1 MAHIQSHKHAPAQ
14 QPRIAT
20 RAAAT
25 LLTLSVPGL
34 ALADST
40 LPTVS
45 VTAQAEASYKAETV
59 SSPKF
64 TQPLVD
70 TPQTVTVIK
79 KEILQE
85 QGVASLSE
93 ALRNTP
99 GVTLQLGE
107 GGRTSLGDSI
117 FMRGEDTQGAIFVD
131 GVRDLGA
138 VTRDTF
144 NTEQVEVIKGPAGAD
159 IGRGAGAGY
168 VNLVTKLP
176 QADDFTGGSLSLA
189 SAGKKRLTLDLNR
202 QLDLGIAGS
211 ALRLNLMKED
221 GGVPGRDEVE
231 NESFG
236 FAPSI
241 AFGLGTATRTTLYYQ
256 HVEQHN
262 RPDAGVPT
270 IGLDGFYD
278 DDFDTGG
285 THAGVSPE
293 KVDSDNF
300 YGSKDDYHHVY
311 ADMFTAR
318 FEHDLGERT
327 TISNLTRWGH
337 LKSSSVLNSPNTLD
351 VSAAGPADWT
361 VQLRRQDDFDENT
374 ILTNQTNLR
383 TGFMTGSVSHDLTA
397 GLELVREKIDTRD
410 FTADT
415 TDANLYDPDPDAA
428 FPALEFAGRSE
439 GRIDTVAAY
448 AFDTL
453 GLTERLDLSAGARV
467 ERYEAEYAFD
477 PAEAG
482 EPTEMFDKSGT
493 LTSWKL
499 GLLYKPAPNG
509 SLYVSYANAE
519 KPPGSDDFRLRDGSA
534 NSSGN
539 VNINSAELDPQEATN
554 IELGTKWDLMDR
566 RLALTAAL
574 YRSDTKNLLARTDP
588 LDPSSVIQLGKQRV
602 QGIEL
607 GVVGQLTRRWQVSAG
622 LTTMD
627 AKLLEGNG
635 TSESREDGAGLRW
648 TPKVAATLWTT
659 VQLPHNVTIGGGGR
673 YVGTQRRDVGRNID
687 EDTTNMP
694 NIPDYWV
701 FDAMA
706 SYRVNKNL
714 NLQLNVYN
722 LFDEDYIA
730 TLNNNGRRYTPGAPR
745 SAQLTASFMF

>member
-1 MAHIQSHKHAPAQ
+1 MAHIESHKHAPAQ
-14 QPRIAT
+14 QPRLIPS
-20 RAAAT
+20 AALT
-25 LLTLSVPGL
+25 LLSLSVPGL
-34 ALADST
+34 ALADAT
-40 LPTVS
+40 LPTVK
-45 VTAQAEASYKAETV
+45 VTGQTEATYKAETV

-117 FMRGEDTQGAIFVD
+117 FMRGSDTQGAILVD

-168 VNLVTKLP
+168 VNMATKLP
-176 QADDFTGGSLSLA
+176 LADNFTGGALSLA
-189 SAGKKRLTLDLNR
+189 SGDKKRLTVDINR
-202 QLDLGIAGS
+202 QLDLGIAGT

-221 GGVPGRDEVE
+221 GGVPGRDKVS

-241 AFGLGTATRTTLYYQ
+241 AFGLGTPTRTYFYYQ
-256 HVEQHN
+256 HIEQHN
-262 RPDAGVPT
+262 RPDGGVPT

-278 DDFDTGG
+278 AEFDVGG
-285 THAGVSPE
+285 AQAGVSPAE
-293 KVDSDNF
+293 VDSDNF
-300 YGSKDDYHHVY
+300 YGDKDDYQHVY
-311 ADMFTAR
+311 ADMLTAR
-318 FEHDLGERT
+318 IEHDLGERT
-327 TISNLTRWGH
+327 TISNLTRWGR
-337 LKSSSVLNSPNTLD
+337 LKSSSALNAPNTLD
-351 VSAAGPADWT
+351 VTAADPANWT

-383 TGFMTGSVSHDLTA
+383 SSFVTGSVSHDLTA
-397 GLELVREKIDTRD
+397 GIELIREKINTRD

-415 TDANLYDPDPDAA
+415 VDGNLYNPDPNAA
-428 FPALEFAGRSE
+428 FPALEFAGRAK
-439 GRIDTVAAY
+439 GQIDTVAAY
-448 AFDTL
+448 AFDTI
-453 GLTERLDLSAGARV
+453 GLTERWDLTAGLRL
-467 ERYEAEYAFD
+467 ERYDAEYSFD
-477 PAEAG
+477 PAD
-482 EPTEMFDKSGT
+482 PTDPTDAFDKSGT

-499 GLLYKPAPNG
+499 GLLYKPAANG
-509 SLYVSYANAE
+509 SIYVAYANAE
-519 KPPGSDDFRLRDGSA
+519 KPPGSDDFQLRANTA

-554 IELGTKWDLMDR
+554 IELGTKWELMDR

-588 LDPSSVIQLGKQRV
+588 LDPTSVVQVGKQRV
-602 QGIEL
+602 QGVEL
-607 GVVGQLTRRWQVSAG
+607 GVVGQLTRRWQISAG

-635 TSESREDGAGLRW
+635 TSESRDDGAGVRW

-659 VQLPHNVTIGGGGR
+659 YQLPHNITIGGGGR
-673 YVGTQRRDVGRNID
+673 YVGTQRRDVSPNSNA
-687 EDTTNMP
+687 DTTNMP
-694 NIPDYWV
+694 EIPDYWV

-722 LFDEDYIA
+722 LFDKEYIA
-730 TLNNNGRRYTPGAPR
+730 TLNNNGRRYTPGTPL
-745 SAQLTASFMF
+745 SAQLTASLMF